1 MSENKVHA
9 IGVLTSGGDSPGMN
23 AAVRAVV
30 RMGLHRGLQVFGIEN
45 GWQGAVDG
53 GEAIREMNW
62 WSVGG
67 ILQRGGTILGTA
79 RCQEFRTREGRRLA
93 AVHLYQRRI
102 DGLVVIGGDGS
113 LTGARILSEE
123 WPGLL
128 AEAAAL
134 GQITLD
140 AGAQPS
146 LAVVGLPGSIDNDT
160 YGSDMSIGADTA
172 LHRIVEAADQLA
184 STASAHQRTFVM
196 EVMGR
201 NCGYLAL
208 AGGIAAGAHWII
220 IPEEELKPR
229 WHQEMIASMK
239 RGREAGRKHA
249 IIMQAE
255 GARHPDGLPLHS
267 AIVQEIIAKQMSA
280 ETRVTV
286 LGHVQRGGS
295 PSAYDRVLSTR
306 LGAAAVEN
314 LVAHGAEVPPRFLG
328 IRNNQVHSTPLVEMV
343 EKSQAVGKCIE
354 AGDYEGAL
362 ALRGPSFQDQLHLL
376 RLLTGVEGAAEAHLG
391 RLLLVTAGHDSPGMN
406 AAARVAARVASEH
419 GYEVWGGR
427 YGFEGLLQGQA
438 EPLGWMDVSGWASKG
453 GSDLGA
459 GRLLLQGADLET
471 LATVLAARDI
481 RAMIVIGGMDA
492 YQNVEA
498 IANGRQ
504 PYPGLQIPI
513 VIVPA
518 SINNNL
524 PGTDFSIGADTA
536 LNNIIS
542 ALDKVKD
549 TAGANK
555 RAFVVEVMGYDCGY
569 LALMAALASGA
580 EGVYLP
586 EEGLTLKQL
595 TADVEGLRRG
605 FEAGKRLSIVILNE
619 NASPTYTL
627 DMLQKIMDAEGGGQF
642 DVRSVRLGHV
652 QRGGAPSPFDRILAA
667 RLGNAAIDALR
678 ACDGQPH
685 CRVVGLRG
693 KHILTLDLATALT
706 EIDWP
711 HERPQQQWFMALRE
725 LTRIL

>member
-1 MSENKVHA
+1 MTASKVQA

-30 RMGLHRGLQVFGIEN
+30 RMGLHYGLKVFGIEN

-53 GEAIREMNW
+53 GKAICELTW

-79 RCQEFRTREGRRLA
+79 RCQEFRTREGRKKA
-93 AVHLYQRRI
+93 AIHLHQLGI

-123 WPGLL
+123 WPQLL

-134 GQITLD
+134 GEISLSE
-140 AGAQPS
+140 GAQPA
-146 LAVVGLPGSIDNDT
+146 LAVIGLPGSIDNDT

-172 LHRIVEAADQLA
+172 LHRIVDAADQLI

-229 WHQEMIASMK
+229 WHHEMVASMR

-255 GARHPDGLPLHS
+255 GARHPDGLVLRS
-267 AIVQEIIAKQMSA
+267 DTVQEIVTKQLGA

-314 LVAHGAEVPPRFLG
+314 LIAHGADIAPRFLG
-328 IRNNQVHSTPLVEMV
+328 IRNNQVHSTPLAEMV
-343 EKSQAVGKCIE
+343 EMSRSVGKCID

-362 ALRGPSFQDQLHLL
+362 ALRGPSFQDQLRLL
-376 RLLTGVEGAAEAHLG
+376 RLLTEVEGAADVHLG
-391 RLLLVTAGHDSPGMN
+391 KLLLVTAGHDSPGMN
-406 AAARVAARVASEH
+406 ATARVVVRVAREH
-419 GYEVWGGR
+419 GYEVWGAR
-427 YGFEGLLQGQA
+427 YGFEGLLAGEIA
-438 EPLGWMDVSGWASKG
+438 ELGWMDVSGWTAKG
-453 GSDLGA
+453 GSELGA
-459 GRLLLQGADLET
+459 GRMLLGPDDMEDL
-471 LATVLAARDI
+471 AAVLAANEI

-492 YQNVEA
+492 YQNVGV
-498 IANGRQ
+498 IAQNRADL
-504 PYPGLQIPI
+504 PALHIPI
-513 VIVPA
+513 VVIPA

-542 ALDKVKD
+542 AIDKVKD

-555 RAFVVEVMGYDCGY
+555 RAFVIEVMGYDCGY
-569 LALMAALASGA
+569 LALMSALASGA
-580 EGVYLP
+580 EQVYLP
-586 EEGLTLKQL
+586 EEGISLKQVVE
-595 TADVEGLRRG
+595 DVERLRRG
-605 FEAGKRLSIVILNE
+605 FESGKRLSILIMNE
-619 NASPTYTL
+619 NASPAYSL
-627 DMLQKIMDAEGGGQF
+627 DMIEHVMDAEGGANF

-652 QRGGAPSPFDRILAA
+652 QRGGSPSPFDRILAA

-678 ACDGQPH
+678 QCDGQPH
-685 CRVVGLRG
+685 CRAVGLRG
-693 KHILTLDLATALT
+693 RHIIALDLDTALA

-711 HERPQQQWFMALRE
+711 HERPKQQWFMELRQ
-725 LTRIL
+725 LARIL